1 MSNQDWTSKL
11 QDQLAG
17 YQESVSHDLWA
28 GIEQSL
34 AQKNIE
40 SVSTNPQTIVS
51 ENSESID
58 LHVGSEVQKNARVLH
73 DSSEAKKNARIVYF
87 KRWSAA
93 AAAVALLGIGGSY
106 VYLHQEDV
114 EKGNLQLASLSS
126 PAVSAD
132 LQLAASQPAPSPV
145 VSADLQSAA
154 SQPAPS
160 HVVSADLQSAASQPA
175 PSHVVSADLQSAAS
189 HPAPSHAVSVDLQSA
204 ASQPAP
210 SLVVSADLRLAASQ
224 PAPSLV
230 VSADLQSAASQK
242 KKGNVLE
249 KESEN
254 EISLLAEN
262 PEPAEP
268 VSEDK
273 ATDKSSDY
281 KALTRS
287 TDHHAAAYASQ
298 SYHFEKNEEVSGWSM
313 QLYAENLTPSLGGVN
328 SDASGGYNDF
338 SYGTMA
344 EPMPGVIP
352 DPTAGGIYGEEYLL
366 ASYKAIQRKQQ
377 VNAKHHAPVSVGLQV
392 AFGIAPRLSLSTG
405 LVYTRTSS
413 DFYPYAPSS
422 NYNVHQVLH
431 YVGLPVGLNYEF
443 WQSGGFHAYVM
454 AGAEADYNVKNDT
467 EEEGVKKENAKRDRV
482 QFSGKASLGA
492 QYDITPKVGLY
503 IEPGAKYYF
512 DNGSHVE
519 NTFKDKKL
527 NFNLQFGLRFNL

>member
-11 QDQLAG
+11 QDQLAD

-40 SVSTNPQTIVS
+40 SVSSNPQTIVS
-51 ENSESID
+51 ESSESTD
-58 LHVGSEVQKNARVLH
+58 LHVGSEAKKDARVLP

-114 EKGNLQLASLSS
+114 EKGNLQLASHAVS
-126 PAVSAD
+126 PSHAVSA
-132 LQLAASQPAPSPV
+132 SHV

-154 SQPAPS
+154 SSVAVRQSAPSHVVSSDLQSTASSVAVRQSAPS
-160 HVVSADLQSAASQPA
+160 HVVSADLQSAASQ
-175 PSHVVSADLQSAAS
+175 SKMGNT
-189 HPAPSHAVSVDLQSA
+189 
-204 ASQPAP
+204 
-210 SLVVSADLRLAASQ
+210 LV
-224 PAPSLV
+224 
-230 VSADLQSAASQK
+230 
-242 KKGNVLE
+242 E
-249 KESEN
+249 ESEN

-262 PEPAEP
+262 SDPAEP

-273 ATDKSSDY
+273 ATDSSTDH
-281 KALTRS
+281 KTLTRS
-287 TDHHAAAYASQ
+287 TDNHAAAYASQ

-328 SDASGGYNDF
+328 SDASG
-338 SYGTMA
+338 SYRDYSHGMMA
-344 EPMPGVIP
+344 EPLPGVIP

-366 ASYKAIQRKQQ
+366 ASYKAIKRNQQ
-377 VNAKHHAPVSVGLQV
+377 GNAKHHAPVSVGLQV

-413 DFYPYAPSS
+413 DFYPYAPGSS
-422 NYNVHQVLH
+422 YNVHQVLH
-431 YVGLPVGLNYEF
+431 YVGIPVGLNYEF

-467 EEEGVKKENAKRDRV
+467 EEGGVKKENAKRDRV

>member
-34 AQKNIE
+34 AQNNIE
-40 SVSTNPQTIVS
+40 SVSSNPQTIA
-51 ENSESID
+51 SESSESTD

-73 DSSEAKKNARIVYF
+73 DSSKVQKNARIVYF

-132 LQLAASQPAPSPV
+132 LQ
-145 VSADLQSAA
+145 SAA

-160 HVVSADLQSAASQPA
+160 HVVSADLQSAASQ
-175 PSHVVSADLQSAAS
+175 S
-189 HPAPSHAVSVDLQSA
+189 
-204 ASQPAP
+204 
-210 SLVVSADLRLAASQ
+210 
-224 PAPSLV
+224 APSLV

-254 EISLLAEN
+254 EISLLAED

-268 VSEDK
+268 VSGDK

-328 SDASGGYNDF
+328 SDESGGYNDF

-405 LVYTRTSS
+405 MVYTRTSS
-413 DFYPYAPSS
+413 DFYPYAPGSS
-422 NYNVHQVLH
+422 YKVHQVLH
-431 YVGLPVGLNYEF
+431 YVGIPVGLNYEF

>member
-11 QDQLAG
+11 QEQLAG
-17 YQESVSHDLWA
+17 YQEPVSHDLWA

-34 AQKNIE
+34 AQNNIE
-40 SVSTNPQTIVS
+40 SVSSNPQTIA
-51 ENSESID
+51 SESSESTD
-58 LHVGSEVQKNARVLH
+58 LHVGT
-73 DSSEAKKNARIVYF
+73 EAKKNARIVYF

-114 EKGNLQLASLSS
+114 EKGNLQLA
-126 PAVSAD
+126 V
-132 LQLAASQPAPSPV
+132 
-145 VSADLQSAA
+145 

-160 HVVSADLQSAASQPA
+160 HVVSADLQSAASQKK
-175 PSHVVSADLQSAAS
+175 AS
-189 HPAPSHAVSVDLQSA
+189 D
-204 ASQPAP
+204 
-210 SLVVSADLRLAASQ
+210 
-224 PAPSLV
+224 
-230 VSADLQSAASQK
+230 
-242 KKGNVLE
+242 VLK

-254 EISLLAEN
+254 EISLLAE
-262 PEPAEP
+262 
-268 VSEDK
+268 
-273 ATDKSSDY
+273 KSDH

-287 TDHHAAAYASQ
+287 TDYHAEAYASQ

-366 ASYKAIQRKQQ
+366 ASYKAIQRSQQ
-377 VNAKHHAPVSVGLQV
+377 GNAKHHAPVSVGLQV

-422 NYNVHQVLH
+422 SYNVHQVLH
-431 YVGLPVGLNYEF
+431 YVGIPVGLNYEF

-519 NTFKDKKL
+519 NIFKDKKL

>member
-34 AQKNIE
+34 AQNNIE
-40 SVSTNPQTIVS
+40 SVSSNSQTIVS
-51 ENSESID
+51 ESSESTD
-58 LHVGSEVQKNARVLH
+58 LHVGT
-73 DSSEAKKNARIVYF
+73 EAKKDARIVYF

-93 AAAVALLGIGGSY
+93 AAAVALLGLGGSY

-132 LQLAASQPAPSPV
+132 SHIVSADLQSAASQPAPSHI

-160 HVVSADLQSAASQPA
+160 HVVSSDLQSAASQSA

-189 HPAPSHAVSVDLQSA
+189 
-204 ASQPAP
+204 
-210 SLVVSADLRLAASQ
+210 
-224 PAPSLV
+224 
-230 VSADLQSAASQK
+230 QK
-242 KKGNVLE
+242 KTSDDVLKE
-249 KESEN
+249 ESEN
-254 EISLLAEN
+254 EISLLAE
-262 PEPAEP
+262 
-268 VSEDK
+268 
-273 ATDKSSDY
+273 KSDH

-328 SDASGGYNDF
+328 SDASG
-338 SYGTMA
+338 SYRDYSHGTMA

-366 ASYKAIQRKQQ
+366 ASYKAIQRNQQ
-377 VNAKHHAPVSVGLQV
+377 GNAKHHAPVSVGLQV

-413 DFYPYAPSS
+413 DFYPYAPGSS
-422 NYNVHQVLH
+422 YNVHQVLH
-431 YVGLPVGLNYEF
+431 YVGIPVGLNYEF

-454 AGAEADYNVKNDT
+454 AGAEADYNVRNDT

>member
-34 AQKNIE
+34 AQNNIE
-40 SVSTNPQTIVS
+40 SGSSNPQKIA
-51 ENSESID
+51 SESSESAE
-58 LHVGSEVQKNARVLH
+58 LHVGSET
-73 DSSEAKKNARIVYF
+73 KKNARIVYF

-114 EKGNLQLASLSS
+114 ERGNLQMASLSS

-132 LQLAASQPAPSPV
+132 LQSAASQSAPSHV
-145 VSADLQSAA
+145 VSVDLQSAA

-175 PSHVVSADLQSAAS
+175 PSHA
-189 HPAPSHAVSVDLQSA
+189 
-204 ASQPAP
+204 
-210 SLVVSADLRLAASQ
+210 
-224 PAPSLV
+224 

-242 KKGNVLE
+242 KTSDVLKE
-249 KESEN
+249 ESEN
-254 EISLLAEN
+254 EISLLAE
-262 PEPAEP
+262 
-268 VSEDK
+268 
-273 ATDKSSDY
+273 KSDH

-328 SDASGGYNDF
+328 SDASG
-338 SYGTMA
+338 SYRDYSHGTMA

-366 ASYKAIQRKQQ
+366 ASYKAIQRNQQ
-377 VNAKHHAPVSVGLQV
+377 GNAKHHAPVSVGVQV

-422 NYNVHQVLH
+422 SYNVHQVLH
-431 YVGLPVGLNYEF
+431 YVGIPVGLNYEF

>member
-34 AQKNIE
+34 AQNNME
-40 SVSTNPQTIVS
+40 SVSTNPQTIA
-51 ENSESID
+51 SESSESTD
-58 LHVGSEVQKNARVLH
+58 LHVGT
-73 DSSEAKKNARIVYF
+73 EAKKNARIVYF

-114 EKGNLQLASLSS
+114 ERGNLQLASLSS

-132 LQLAASQPAPSPV
+132 LQ
-145 VSADLQSAA
+145 SAA
-154 SQPAPS
+154 SQSAPSHVVS

-175 PSHVVSADLQSAAS
+175 PSHIVSADLQST
-189 HPAPSHAVSVDLQSA
+189 
-204 ASQPAP
+204 ASQSKMGNA
-210 SLVVSADLRLAASQ
+210 LV
-224 PAPSLV
+224 
-230 VSADLQSAASQK
+230 
-242 KKGNVLE
+242 E
-249 KESEN
+249 ETEN

-262 PEPAEP
+262 SDPAEP

-273 ATDKSSDY
+273 ATDSSTDHKVLTRSSDH
-281 KALTRS
+281 KSLTRS

-352 DPTAGGIYGEEYLL
+352 DPTDGGIYGEEYLL
-366 ASYKAIQRKQQ
+366 ASYKAIQRNQQ
-377 VNAKHHAPVSVGLQV
+377 GNAKHHAPVSVGLQV

-413 DFYPYAPSS
+413 DFYPYAPGSS
-422 NYNVHQVLH
+422 YNVHQVLH
-431 YVGLPVGLNYEF
+431 YVGIPVGLNYEF

>member
-11 QDQLAG
+11 QEQLAG
-17 YQESVSHDLWA
+17 YQEPVSHDLWA

-34 AQKNIE
+34 AQNNIE
-40 SVSTNPQTIVS
+40 SVSSNPQTIA
-51 ENSESID
+51 SESSESTD
-58 LHVGSEVQKNARVLH
+58 LHVGT
-73 DSSEAKKNARIVYF
+73 EAKKNARIVYF

-114 EKGNLQLASLSS
+114 EKGNLQLASH
-126 PAVSAD
+126 AVS
-132 LQLAASQPAPSPV
+132 PSHA

-154 SQPAPS
+154 SVSAAVSQSAPS

-189 HPAPSHAVSVDLQSA
+189 QPVPSS
-204 ASQPAP
+204 
-210 SLVVSADLRLAASQ
+210 
-224 PAPSLV
+224 V

-242 KKGNVLE
+242 KASDVLK

-254 EISLLAEN
+254 EISLLAE
-262 PEPAEP
+262 
-268 VSEDK
+268 
-273 ATDKSSDY
+273 KSDH

-287 TDHHAAAYASQ
+287 TDYHAEAYASQ

-366 ASYKAIQRKQQ
+366 ASYKAIQRSQQ
-377 VNAKHHAPVSVGLQV
+377 GNAKHHAPVSVGLQV

-422 NYNVHQVLH
+422 SYNVHQVLH
-431 YVGLPVGLNYEF
+431 YVGIPVGLNYEF

>member
-34 AQKNIE
+34 AQNDIE
-40 SVSTNPQTIVS
+40 SVSSNPQAIVS
-51 ENSESID
+51 ESSESTD
-58 LHVGSEVQKNARVLH
+58 FHVGSE
-73 DSSEAKKNARIVYF
+73 AKKKARIVYF

-106 VYLHQEDV
+106 VYLHQEEV

-126 PAVSAD
+126 RSVSAD
-132 LQLAASQPAPSPV
+132 LP
-145 VSADLQSAA
+145 SAA
-154 SQPAPS
+154 S
-160 HVVSADLQSAASQPA
+160 HVVSSDLPSAAPHTVSSDL
-175 PSHVVSADLQSAAS
+175 PS
-189 HPAPSHAVSVDLQSA
+189 APSHAVSSDLPSAASHVVSSDLPSAAPHTVSSDLPSAPSHSVSSDLQSA
-204 ASQPAP
+204 AP
-210 SLVVSADLRLAASQ
+210 
-224 PAPSLV
+224 
-230 VSADLQSAASQK
+230 QK

-254 EISLLAEN
+254 KISLLADN
-262 PEPAEP
+262 
-268 VSEDK
+268 
-273 ATDKSSDY
+273 
-281 KALTRS
+281 
-287 TDHHAAAYASQ
+287 HAAAYASQ
-298 SYHFEKNEEVSGWSM
+298 SYHFDKNEEVSGWSM
-313 QLYAENLTPSLGGVN
+313 QLYAENLTSSLGGVN
-328 SDASGGYNDF
+328 SDASGSYRDY

-352 DPTAGGIYGEEYLL
+352 NPTAGGIYGEEYLL
-366 ASYKAIQRKQQ
+366 ASCKAIQRNQQ

-392 AFGIAPRLSLSTG
+392 AFGIAPRLTLSTG

-413 DFYPYAPSS
+413 DFYPYASS
-422 NYNVHQVLH
+422 SSYNVHQVLH
-431 YVGLPVGLNYEF
+431 YVGIPVGLNYEF

-519 NTFKDKKL
+519 NIFKDKKL

>member
-11 QDQLAG
+11 QEQLAG
-17 YQESVSHDLWA
+17 YQEPVSHDLWA

-34 AQKNIE
+34 AQNNIE
-40 SVSTNPQTIVS
+40 SVSSNPQTIA
-51 ENSESID
+51 SESSESTD
-58 LHVGSEVQKNARVLH
+58 LHVGT
-73 DSSEAKKNARIVYF
+73 EAKKNARIVYF

-114 EKGNLQLASLSS
+114 EKGNLQLA
-126 PAVSAD
+126 V
-132 LQLAASQPAPSPV
+132 SQPAPSHA

-154 SQPAPS
+154 SQPVPS
-160 HVVSADLQSAASQPA
+160 S
-175 PSHVVSADLQSAAS
+175 
-189 HPAPSHAVSVDLQSA
+189 
-204 ASQPAP
+204 
-210 SLVVSADLRLAASQ
+210 
-224 PAPSLV
+224 V

-242 KKGNVLE
+242 KASDVLK

-254 EISLLAEN
+254 EISLLAE
-262 PEPAEP
+262 
-268 VSEDK
+268 
-273 ATDKSSDY
+273 KSDH
-281 KALTRS
+281 KALTRA
-287 TDHHAAAYASQ
+287 TDHHAEAYASQ

-366 ASYKAIQRKQQ
+366 ASYKAIQRSQQ
-377 VNAKHHAPVSVGLQV
+377 GNAKHHAPVSVGLQV

-422 NYNVHQVLH
+422 SYNVHQVLH
-431 YVGLPVGLNYEF
+431 YVGIPVGLNYEF

>member
-11 QDQLAG
+11 QDQLAD

-34 AQKNIE
+34 AQNNID
-40 SVSTNPQTIVS
+40 SVSSNPQTIA
-51 ENSESID
+51 SESSEAAD
-58 LHVGSEVQKNARVLH
+58 LHVG
-73 DSSEAKKNARIVYF
+73 SEAKKNARIVYF

-114 EKGNLQLASLSS
+114 EKGNLQLA
-126 PAVSAD
+126 
-132 LQLAASQPAPSPV
+132 
-145 VSADLQSAA
+145 A

-160 HVVSADLQSAASQPA
+160 HVVSADLQSAASQ
-175 PSHVVSADLQSAAS
+175 
-189 HPAPSHAVSVDLQSA
+189 
-204 ASQPAP
+204 
-210 SLVVSADLRLAASQ
+210 
-224 PAPSLV
+224 
-230 VSADLQSAASQK
+230 K
-242 KKGNVLE
+242 KMGNVLE

-254 EISLLAEN
+254 EISLLAED

-298 SYHFEKNEEVSGWSM
+298 SYHFEKNEEASGWSM

-413 DFYPYAPSS
+413 DFYPYAPGSS
-422 NYNVHQVLH
+422 YNVHQVLH
-431 YVGLPVGLNYEF
+431 YVGIPVGLNYEF

>member
-40 SVSTNPQTIVS
+40 SVSTNPPTIAS
-51 ENSESID
+51 ENSESTD
-58 LHVGSEVQKNARVLH
+58 LHVGSEAKKDARVLH

-132 LQLAASQPAPSPV
+132 LH
-145 VSADLQSAA
+145 SAA

-160 HVVSADLQSAASQPA
+160 HVVSADLQSAASQKK
-175 PSHVVSADLQSAAS
+175 AS
-189 HPAPSHAVSVDLQSA
+189 D
-204 ASQPAP
+204 
-210 SLVVSADLRLAASQ
+210 
-224 PAPSLV
+224 
-230 VSADLQSAASQK
+230 
-242 KKGNVLE
+242 VLK

-254 EISLLAEN
+254 EISLLAE
-262 PEPAEP
+262 
-268 VSEDK
+268 K
-273 ATDKSSDY
+273 SDY

-344 EPMPGVIP
+344 EPLPGVIP

-366 ASYKAIQRKQQ
+366 ASYKAIQRNQQ
-377 VNAKHHAPVSVGLQV
+377 GNAKHHAPVSVGLQV

-413 DFYPYAPSS
+413 DFYPYASS
-422 NYNVHQVLH
+422 SSYNVHQVLH
-431 YVGLPVGLNYEF
+431 YVGIPVGLNYEF

>member
-40 SVSTNPQTIVS
+40 SVSSNPQTIVS
-51 ENSESID
+51 ESSESTD
-58 LHVGSEVQKNARVLH
+58 LHVGSEAKKDARVLH

-114 EKGNLQLASLSS
+114 EKGNLQLAASQ
-126 PAVSAD
+126 PAPFHVVSAD
-132 LQLAASQPAPSPV
+132 LQSAASQPAPFHVVSADLQSTASQPAPSHA

-160 HVVSADLQSAASQPA
+160 HVVSADLQ
-175 PSHVVSADLQSAAS
+175 
-189 HPAPSHAVSVDLQSA
+189 
-204 ASQPAP
+204 
-210 SLVVSADLRLAASQ
+210 LAASQ
-224 PAPSLV
+224 SAPSPV

-242 KKGNVLE
+242 KTSDDVLKE
-249 KESEN
+249 KSEN
-254 EISLLAEN
+254 EISLLVE
-262 PEPAEP
+262 
-268 VSEDK
+268 
-273 ATDKSSDY
+273 KSDH

-287 TDHHAAAYASQ
+287 ADHHAAAYASQ

-366 ASYKAIQRKQQ
+366 ASYKAIQRNQQ
-377 VNAKHHAPVSVGLQV
+377 GNAKHHAPVSVGLQV

-413 DFYPYAPSS
+413 DFYPYAPGSS
-422 NYNVHQVLH
+422 YNVHQVLH
-431 YVGLPVGLNYEF
+431 YVGIPVGLNYEF

>member
-40 SVSTNPQTIVS
+40 SVSSNSQTIA
-51 ENSESID
+51 SESSESAD
-58 LHVGSEVQKNARVLH
+58 SNVGSEAKKDARVLH

-114 EKGNLQLASLSS
+114 EKGNLQLAASQ
-126 PAVSAD
+126 PAPFHVVSAD
-132 LQLAASQPAPSPV
+132 LQSAASQPAPSLVVSADLQSAASQPAPSPV

-154 SQPAPS
+154 SQ
-160 HVVSADLQSAASQPA
+160 
-175 PSHVVSADLQSAAS
+175 
-189 HPAPSHAVSVDLQSA
+189 
-204 ASQPAP
+204 
-210 SLVVSADLRLAASQ
+210 
-224 PAPSLV
+224 
-230 VSADLQSAASQK
+230 K
-242 KKGNVLE
+242 KTSDVLE

-262 PEPAEP
+262 SDPAEP

-344 EPMPGVIP
+344 EPLPGVIP

-405 LVYTRTSS
+405 MVYTRTSS
-413 DFYPYAPSS
+413 DFYPYAPGSS
-422 NYNVHQVLH
+422 YNVHQVLH
-431 YVGLPVGLNYEF
+431 YVGIPVGLNYEF

-467 EEEGVKKENAKRDRV
+467 EEEGVKKEDAKRDRV
-482 QFSGKASLGA
+482 QLSGKASLGA

>member
-34 AQKNIE
+34 AQNNIE
-40 SVSTNPQTIVS
+40 SVSSNPQTIVS
-51 ENSESID
+51 ESSESTD
-58 LHVGSEVQKNARVLH
+58 LHVGSEV
-73 DSSEAKKNARIVYF
+73 KKNARIVYF

-114 EKGNLQLASLSS
+114 EKGNLQMASLSS

-132 LQLAASQPAPSPV
+132 LQ
-145 VSADLQSAA
+145 SAA
-154 SQPAPS
+154 SQS
-160 HVVSADLQSAASQPA
+160 
-175 PSHVVSADLQSAAS
+175 
-189 HPAPSHAVSVDLQSA
+189 APSHA
-204 ASQPAP
+204 
-210 SLVVSADLRLAASQ
+210 
-224 PAPSLV
+224 

-242 KKGNVLE
+242 KMGNVLVE
-249 KESEN
+249 ESEN

-262 PEPAEP
+262 SDPAEP

-273 ATDKSSDY
+273 ATDSSTDHKTLTRSSDH
-281 KALTRS
+281 KVLTRS
-287 TDHHAAAYASQ
+287 TDNHAAAYASQ

-328 SDASGGYNDF
+328 SDASG
-338 SYGTMA
+338 SYRDYSHGTMA

-366 ASYKAIQRKQQ
+366 ASYKAIQRNQQ
-377 VNAKHHAPVSVGLQV
+377 GNAKHHAPVSVGLQV

-422 NYNVHQVLH
+422 SYNVHQVLH
-431 YVGLPVGLNYEF
+431 YVGIPVGLNYEF

>member
-34 AQKNIE
+34 AQNNIE
-40 SVSTNPQTIVS
+40 SGSSNPQTIA
-51 ENSESID
+51 SESSESTD
-58 LHVGSEVQKNARVLH
+58 LHVGSEAKKDARVLH
-73 DSSEAKKNARIVYF
+73 DSSKVQKNARIVYF

-106 VYLHQEDV
+106 VYLHQENV
-114 EKGNLQLASLSS
+114 EKGNLQLA
-126 PAVSAD
+126 
-132 LQLAASQPAPSPV
+132 ASQS
-145 VSADLQSAA
+145 
-154 SQPAPS
+154 APS

-175 PSHVVSADLQSAAS
+175 PSHVVSSDLQSTAS
-189 HPAPSHAVSVDLQSA
+189 SVAVRQSAPSH
-204 ASQPAP
+204 
-210 SLVVSADLRLAASQ
+210 VVSADLQLAASQ
-224 PAPSLV
+224 SASSPV
-230 VSADLQSAASQK
+230 VSSDLQSAASQK
-242 KKGNVLE
+242 KTSDDVLKE
-249 KESEN
+249 KSEN
-254 EISLLAEN
+254 EISLLAE
-262 PEPAEP
+262 
-268 VSEDK
+268 
-273 ATDKSSDY
+273 KSDH

-287 TDHHAAAYASQ
+287 TDNHAAAYASQ

-366 ASYKAIQRKQQ
+366 ASCKAIQRNQQ

-422 NYNVHQVLH
+422 SYNVHQVLH
-431 YVGLPVGLNYEF
+431 YVGIPVGLNYEF

>member
-40 SVSTNPQTIVS
+40 SVSTNPQTIAS
-51 ENSESID
+51 ENSESTD
-58 LHVGSEVQKNARVLH
+58 LHVGSEAKKDARVLH

-132 LQLAASQPAPSPV
+132 LQ
-145 VSADLQSAA
+145 SAA

-160 HVVSADLQSAASQPA
+160 HVVSADLQSAAS
-175 PSHVVSADLQSAAS
+175 AS
-189 HPAPSHAVSVDLQSA
+189 VAMNQGT
-204 ASQPAP
+204 
-210 SLVVSADLRLAASQ
+210 
-224 PAPSLV
+224 PSLV

-298 SYHFEKNEEVSGWSM
+298 SYHFKKNEEVSGWSM

-377 VNAKHHAPVSVGLQV
+377 GNAKHHAPVSVGLQV

-413 DFYPYAPSS
+413 DFYPYASS
-422 NYNVHQVLH
+422 SSYNVHQVLH
-431 YVGLPVGLNYEF
+431 YVGIPVGLNYEF

-467 EEEGVKKENAKRDRV
+467 EEEGVKKEDAKRDRV

>member
-40 SVSTNPQTIVS
+40 LGSSNLQTIA
-51 ENSESID
+51 SESTESAD
-58 LHVGSEVQKNARVLH
+58 LHVGSEAKKDARVLH

-114 EKGNLQLASLSS
+114 EKGNLQLA
-126 PAVSAD
+126 
-132 LQLAASQPAPSPV
+132 ASQPAPSPV
-145 VSADLQSAA
+145 VSADLQSAASQSAPSHTVSSDLQLAA

-160 HVVSADLQSAASQPA
+160 HVVSADLQSAASQKKMGNA
-175 PSHVVSADLQSAAS
+175 
-189 HPAPSHAVSVDLQSA
+189 
-204 ASQPAP
+204 
-210 SLVVSADLRLAASQ
+210 LV
-224 PAPSLV
+224 
-230 VSADLQSAASQK
+230 
-242 KKGNVLE
+242 E
-249 KESEN
+249 ESEN

-262 PEPAEP
+262 SDPAEP

-352 DPTAGGIYGEEYLL
+352 DPAAGGIYGEEYLL

-377 VNAKHHAPVSVGLQV
+377 GNAKHHAPVSVGLQV

-431 YVGLPVGLNYEF
+431 YVGIPVGLNYEF

>member
-11 QDQLAG
+11 QVQLAG

-34 AQKNIE
+34 AQNNIE
-40 SVSTNPQTIVS
+40 SVSSNLQSIASV
-51 ENSESID
+51 NSESID
-58 LHVGSEVQKNARVLH
+58 LHVG
-73 DSSEAKKNARIVYF
+73 SEAKKNARIVYF

-114 EKGNLQLASLSS
+114 EKGNLQLA
-126 PAVSAD
+126 
-132 LQLAASQPAPSPV
+132 ASQSAPSPA

-154 SQPAPS
+154 SQSAPS
-160 HVVSADLQSAASQPA
+160 HTVSSDLQSA
-175 PSHVVSADLQSAAS
+175 V
-189 HPAPSHAVSVDLQSA
+189 
-204 ASQPAP
+204 
-210 SLVVSADLRLAASQ
+210 SQ

-230 VSADLQSAASQK
+230 VSADLQSAASQSK
-242 KKGNVLE
+242 MGNTLVE
-249 KESEN
+249 ESEN

-262 PEPAEP
+262 SDPAEP

-273 ATDKSSDY
+273 ATVSSTDH

-413 DFYPYAPSS
+413 DFYPYASS
-422 NYNVHQVLH
+422 SSYNVHQVLH
-431 YVGLPVGLNYEF
+431 YVGIPVGLNYEF

-482 QFSGKASLGA
+482 QLSGKASLGA

>member
-34 AQKNIE
+34 AQNNID
-40 SVSTNPQTIVS
+40 SVSSNPQTIA
-51 ENSESID
+51 SESSEAAD
-58 LHVGSEVQKNARVLH
+58 LHVGSEV
-73 DSSEAKKNARIVYF
+73 KKNARIIYF

-132 LQLAASQPAPSPV
+132 LQSAASQPAPSHAVSADLQSIASQPAPSLV

-160 HVVSADLQSAASQPA
+160 HAVSADLQS
-175 PSHVVSADLQSAAS
+175 
-189 HPAPSHAVSVDLQSA
+189 
-204 ASQPAP
+204 
-210 SLVVSADLRLAASQ
+210 AASQ

-242 KKGNVLE
+242 KTSDDVLKE
-249 KESEN
+249 ESEN
-254 EISLLAEN
+254 EISLLAE
-262 PEPAEP
+262 
-268 VSEDK
+268 
-273 ATDKSSDY
+273 KSDH
-281 KALTRS
+281 KVLIRS

-366 ASYKAIQRKQQ
+366 ASYKAIQRNQQ
-377 VNAKHHAPVSVGLQV
+377 GNAKHHAPVSVGLQV
-392 AFGIAPRLSLSTG
+392 AFGIVPRLSLSTG

-413 DFYPYAPSS
+413 DFYPYAPNS

-431 YVGLPVGLNYEF
+431 YVGIPVGLNYEF

-467 EEEGVKKENAKRDRV
+467 EEEGVKKEDAKRDRV

>member
-11 QDQLAG
+11 QDQLAD

-34 AQKNIE
+34 AQNNME
-40 SVSTNPQTIVS
+40 SVSSNSQTIVS
-51 ENSESID
+51 ESSESTD
-58 LHVGSEVQKNARVLH
+58 LHVGSEAKKNARVLH
-73 DSSEAKKNARIVYF
+73 DSSEAQKNARIVYF

-106 VYLHQEDV
+106 VYLHQEYV
-114 EKGNLQLASLSS
+114 ERGNLQL
-126 PAVSAD
+126 V
-132 LQLAASQPAPSPV
+132 
-145 VSADLQSAA
+145 A

-160 HVVSADLQSAASQPA
+160 HAVSADLQST
-175 PSHVVSADLQSAAS
+175 
-189 HPAPSHAVSVDLQSA
+189 
-204 ASQPAP
+204 
-210 SLVVSADLRLAASQ
+210 ASQ

-230 VSADLQSAASQK
+230 VSADLQSAASQPAPSHTVSSDLQSAVSQPAPSHVVSADLQSAASQSK
-242 KKGNVLE
+242 MGNTLVE
-249 KESEN
+249 ESEN

-262 PEPAEP
+262 SDPAEP

-273 ATDKSSDY
+273 ATDSSTDH

-287 TDHHAAAYASQ
+287 TDNHAAAYASQ

-328 SDASGGYNDF
+328 SDASG
-338 SYGTMA
+338 SYRDYSHGMMA
-344 EPMPGVIP
+344 EPLPGVIP

-366 ASYKAIQRKQQ
+366 ASYKAIQRNQQ
-377 VNAKHHAPVSVGLQV
+377 VKAKHHAPVSVGLQV

-405 LVYTRTSS
+405 MVYTRTSS

-431 YVGLPVGLNYEF
+431 YVGIPVGLNYEF

-482 QFSGKASLGA
+482 QLSGKASLGA

>member
-40 SVSTNPQTIVS
+40 SVSSNPQTIA
-51 ENSESID
+51 SESSESAD
-58 LHVGSEVQKNARVLH
+58 LHVG
-73 DSSEAKKNARIVYF
+73 SEAKKNARIVYF

-114 EKGNLQLASLSS
+114 EKAHLQL
-126 PAVSAD
+126 
-132 LQLAASQPAPSPV
+132 
-145 VSADLQSAA
+145 AA

-175 PSHVVSADLQSAAS
+175 PSHVVSADLQ
-189 HPAPSHAVSVDLQSA
+189 
-204 ASQPAP
+204 
-210 SLVVSADLRLAASQ
+210 LAASQ
-224 PAPSLV
+224 PAPSHV

-242 KKGNVLE
+242 KMGNVLE

-273 ATDKSSDY
+273 ATVSSTDH

-366 ASYKAIQRKQQ
+366 ASYKAIQRSQQ
-377 VNAKHHAPVSVGLQV
+377 GNAKHHAPVSVGVQV

-413 DFYPYAPSS
+413 DFYPYAPGSS
-422 NYNVHQVLH
+422 YNVHQVLH
-431 YVGLPVGLNYEF
+431 YVGIPVGLNYEF

>member
-40 SVSTNPQTIVS
+40 SVSSNPQTIVS
-51 ENSESID
+51 ESSESTD
-58 LHVGSEVQKNARVLH
+58 LHVGSEAKKNARILH
-73 DSSEAKKNARIVYF
+73 VGSEAKKNARIVYF

-114 EKGNLQLASLSS
+114 EKGNLQLASH
-126 PAVSAD
+126 AVS
-132 LQLAASQPAPSPV
+132 PSHA

-154 SQPAPS
+154 SSVAVNHVSPS
-160 HVVSADLQSAASQPA
+160 HVVSADLQSAASQKKMGNI
-175 PSHVVSADLQSAAS
+175 
-189 HPAPSHAVSVDLQSA
+189 
-204 ASQPAP
+204 
-210 SLVVSADLRLAASQ
+210 LV
-224 PAPSLV
+224 
-230 VSADLQSAASQK
+230 
-242 KKGNVLE
+242 E
-249 KESEN
+249 ESED

-262 PEPAEP
+262 SDPAEP

-273 ATDKSSDY
+273 ATDSSTDHKTLPRSSDH

-366 ASYKAIQRKQQ
+366 ASYKAIQRNQQ
-377 VNAKHHAPVSVGLQV
+377 GNAKHHAPVSVGLQV

-413 DFYPYAPSS
+413 DFYPYAPGSS
-422 NYNVHQVLH
+422 YNVHQVLH
-431 YVGLPVGLNYEF
+431 YVGIPVGLNYEF

-467 EEEGVKKENAKRDRV
+467 EEEGVKKEDAKRDRV
-482 QFSGKASLGA
+482 QFSGKASFGA

>member
-34 AQKNIE
+34 AQNNIE

-51 ENSESID
+51 ESSESTD
-58 LHVGSEVQKNARVLH
+58 LHVG
-73 DSSEAKKNARIVYF
+73 SEAKKNARIVYF

-114 EKGNLQLASLSS
+114 EKGNLQLA
-126 PAVSAD
+126 
-132 LQLAASQPAPSPV
+132 ASQPAPSHV

-189 HPAPSHAVSVDLQSA
+189 QPAPSH
-204 ASQPAP
+204 
-210 SLVVSADLRLAASQ
+210 
-224 PAPSLV
+224 V

-242 KKGNVLE
+242 KMGNVLE

-273 ATDKSSDY
+273 ATDKSSDH

-287 TDHHAAAYASQ
+287 TDYHAAAYASQ

-366 ASYKAIQRKQQ
+366 ASYKAIQRNQQ

-431 YVGLPVGLNYEF
+431 YVGIPVGLNYEF
-443 WQSGGFHAYVM
+443 WQTGGFHAYVM

-482 QFSGKASLGA
+482 LFSGKASLGA

>member
-34 AQKNIE
+34 AQNNIE
-40 SVSTNPQTIVS
+40 SVSSNPQTIVS
-51 ENSESID
+51 ESSESTD
-58 LHVGSEVQKNARVLH
+58 LHVG
-73 DSSEAKKNARIVYF
+73 SEAKKNARIVYF

-132 LQLAASQPAPSPV
+132 SHI

-160 HVVSADLQSAASQPA
+160 HVVSADLQSAASQSAPSRIVSADLQSTASQPA

-189 HPAPSHAVSVDLQSA
+189 QSAPSH
-204 ASQPAP
+204 
-210 SLVVSADLRLAASQ
+210 
-224 PAPSLV
+224 V

-242 KKGNVLE
+242 KTSDDVLKE
-249 KESEN
+249 ESEN
-254 EISLLAEN
+254 EISLLAE
-262 PEPAEP
+262 
-268 VSEDK
+268 
-273 ATDKSSDY
+273 KSDH
-281 KALTRS
+281 KVLTRS
-287 TDHHAAAYASQ
+287 SDNHAAAYASQ

-338 SYGTMA
+338 SHGTMA

-366 ASYKAIQRKQQ
+366 ASYKAIQRNQQ
-377 VNAKHHAPVSVGLQV
+377 GNAKHHAPVSVGLQV

-422 NYNVHQVLH
+422 SYNVHQVLH
-431 YVGLPVGLNYEF
+431 YVGIPVGLNYEF

-467 EEEGVKKENAKRDRV
+467 EEEGVKKEDAKRDRV